1 MKSIPIELT
10 AGSRIVSR
18 GAMPL
23 LEIIKLSLRLRAE
36 HSMFGRGRIAHARKK
51 GPGRRHRGTINAP
64 GDKLSR
70 RWYGKTQA
78 RLRATGLEP
87 LGTP

>member
-1 MKSIPIELT
+1 VTPVTTPIELT
-10 AGSRIVSR
+10 SGSRIVRR

-36 HSMFGRGRIAHARKK
+36 NSIFGRGRIAHARKK
-51 GPGRRHRGTINAP
+51 GPGRRHSGVTNQP

-70 RWYGKTQA
+70 RWYG
-78 RLRATGLEP
+78 RRS
-87 LGTP
+87 